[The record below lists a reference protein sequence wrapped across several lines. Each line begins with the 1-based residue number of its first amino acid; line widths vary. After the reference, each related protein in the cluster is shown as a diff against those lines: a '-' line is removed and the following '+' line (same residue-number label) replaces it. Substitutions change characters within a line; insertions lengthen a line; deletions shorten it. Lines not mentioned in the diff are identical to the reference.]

1 MKMSYHRTASGAIE
15 SVDAWGHGRTASGD
29 WYSAPATIV
38 VDDGYG
44 HYTAWRYT
52 GQKHDA
58 IVTAAGFVSADDRL
72 VIVAEGNSVFPV
84 RRPDWAEGVE
94 EIVTD
99 ADGEPMEYRYHPER
113 QPGGVCM
120 A

>member
-1 MKMSYHRTASGAIE
+1 MAYHRTATGGIE
-15 SVDAWGHGRTASGD
+15 QVDTWGHGRVAHGD

-38 VDDGYG
+38 VEDGDG

-52 GQKHDA
+52 GQKNDA
-58 IVTAAGFVSADDRL
+58 IVVASQFIGGDVE
-72 VIVAEGNSVFPV
+72 IVLMVCEGNSVFPV
-84 RRPDWAEGVE
+84 RRPDWVDGVE
-94 EIVTD
+94 EIITD
-99 ADGEPMEYRYHPER
+99 ADGEPIEYRYHPER